1 MTTDPVAENETHLA
15 ADAPNRPRD
24 PRSREQAEVPAR
36 AHGGKQPGSRRP
48 LIILMAIFVVLALAG
63 LFYYLRA
70 RDFQVTDDAFIEAH
84 IVQVSTRVAGIVK
97 AVKVEDN
104 QEVKKGD
111 LLIELD
117 SRDFDVALEK
127 ARAELSQANAKVL
140 QGEAQVE
147 QAVAQLAQ
155 AQGLLT
161 QQRAQFDVAQLNYN
175 RNAGLFQKDLRAVS
189 RQDVDTTKA
198 TSDAGRAA
206 FDAARANV
214 EAVQAAG
221 GAAQAQLRAARA
233 AVGASEAAVHDAELQ
248 LSYTKILAVAD
259 GKIARKLVEPGD
271 YAQPSQTLLSLVEHH
286 VWVIANFKET
296 QLTKMRAGQ
305 PVELKL
311 DSYPNEKLKGHVAGI
326 QAGTGARFSL
336 LPPENASGN
345 YVKVVQRVPVK
356 IVFDEP
362 EDILRRLAPGMSVTP
377 RVRIN
382 IQPRNGGN
390 QTQVEK

>member
-1 MTTDPVAENETHLA
+1 
-15 ADAPNRPRD
+15 
-24 PRSREQAEVPAR
+24 
-36 AHGGKQPGSRRP
+36 
-48 LIILMAIFVVLALAG
+48 MAIFVVLALAG